1 MGYRNKRRRV
11 ILGLSILSALASSI
25 YLITSLMGIDIPLYL
40 PINVNIIN
48 LLNLPNFQTNLIS
61 SYRYIIVVVF
71 TMGITLLF
79 LTILSNLISRKTD
92 VNKVTAVDD
101 KVMNEIKSISLQLK
115 TLNEKMD
122 LLLKTIE
129 ELTIKNVNSDV
140 MSVSDKKSIEENV
153 NKVGETAELGADDV
167 DKDTGTDK
175 SIFIDEDEKLL
186 DDLRDMIDKLITI
199 NRLLRSFVNKGV

>member
-1 MGYRNKRRRV
+1 MGYHNKRRV
-11 ILGLSILSALASSI
+11 ILGLSILSALVSSI
-25 YLITSLMGIDIPLYL
+25 YLITSLMGIDILLYL

-48 LLNLPNFQTNLIS
+48 PLNLPNFPTNLIS

-79 LTILSNLISRKTD
+79 LTILSSMISRKTD
-92 VNKVTAVDD
+92 VNKVTAIDD
-101 KVMNEIKSISLQLK
+101 KVMNEIKSISLQLE

-140 MSVSDKKSIEENV
+140 MGMADKKSIEENV
-153 NKVGETAELGADDV
+153 NEVGGIAELGTDDV
-167 DKDTGTDK
+167 NKDTGTDK
-175 SIFIDEDEKLL
+175 SIFMDEDEKLL
-186 DDLRDMIDKLITI
+186 DDLKDMVDKLITI